1 MKQISGVLL
10 KEWDKVCRMLRNSGY
25 DLSKVVIT
33 KDEDKYNPCGYS
45 RNQVKD

>member
-1 MKQISGVLL
+1 MKQMSKVLL
-10 KEWDKVCRMLRNSGY
+10 KEWDKVCKMLKNSGY

-33 KDEDKYNPCGYS
+33 KDEDKYYPCGNS

>member
-1 MKQISGVLL
+1 MKYVSKVLL
-10 KEWDKVCRMLRNSGY
+10 KEWDKICNMLKNSGY

-33 KDEDKYNPCGYS
+33 KDEDKNYPCGNN